1 MKITIE
7 ASNVCVTPKA
17 RGEAEVQM
25 EVDNIRDA
33 LEAICEK
40 FGDGAVID
48 FVGSSHDGEQLM
60 IQFLQQ
66 NGYVVKGVGD
76 E

>member
-7 ASNVCVTPKA
+7 ASDVCVTPKA
-17 RGEAEVQM
+17 RGQAEVEM
-25 EVDNIRDA
+25 EVDNVHAA
-33 LEAICEK
+33 LDSICEK

-66 NGYVVKGVGD
+66 NGYVVKGVDD